1 MGTFNPAGKSP
12 KATQVKTNAGKSQPC
27 LLFPLQAACLQR
39 NSGLENSKKGRRE
52 EGFRELKEGEKG
64 RREEERIYLF

>member
-52 EGFRELKEGEKG
+52 EGKKREFISFEKKLTKFAQI
-64 RREEERIYLF
+64 RT